1 MKIGIDFG
9 STYSTVSKYNPV
21 NDSVEALHLEE
32 GAPVSIPSAVSIS
45 TRNGTVSCGDVAKSR
60 MGNPTFR
67 VYDGFK
73 MLLVE
78 ADPQIIA
85 AKKYTEDCSPRYIT
99 KCYLGCILN
108 GVLHRF

>member
-45 TRNGTVSCGDVAKSR
+45 TRKLRYVIFSKV
-60 MGNPTFR
+60 TFS
-67 VYDGFK
+67 VKKTFN
-73 MLLVE
+73 
-78 ADPQIIA
+78 II
-85 AKKYTEDCSPRYIT
+85 
-99 KCYLGCILN
+99 
-108 GVLHRF
+108 V